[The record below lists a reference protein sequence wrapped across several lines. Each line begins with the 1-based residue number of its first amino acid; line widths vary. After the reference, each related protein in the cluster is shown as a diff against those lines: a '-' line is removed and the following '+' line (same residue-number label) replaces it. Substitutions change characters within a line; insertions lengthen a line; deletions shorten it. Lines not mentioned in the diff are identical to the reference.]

1 MRSMENK
8 LKRNL
13 YQGKTCFGTWI
24 ASGNPSSVDILKNL
38 SFDWF
43 VIDSEHSAIGAETI
57 GHMMQAVGGSNVV
70 PLVRVGLN
78 DQYLVKLALDAG
90 AFGVVVPLVNSKADA
105 EKAVSFAMYP
115 PRGIRGAAGT
125 RASRYGLDSKEYL
138 RTANAEIM
146 VIAQVETTSALN
158 SIDEILSVEGIDVAF
173 VGPSDLTMSLG
184 LIDDRSNVRVTEAM
198 NKVVKSCQNRGKIP
212 GVMASS
218 TDEVKNAVERGFRF
232 ISLASDV
239 RFLMQGARVFL
250 NAAGRS

>member
-1 MRSMENK
+1 MENM

-24 ASGNPSSVDILKNL
+24 FSGNPTSADILKNFG
-38 SFDWF
+38 FDWF
-43 VIDSEHSAIGAETI
+43 VIDSEHSPIGPETI
-57 GHMMQAVGGSNVV
+57 SHMIQVTEGSKVI

-90 AFGVVVPLVNSKADA
+90 AYGVVVPLVNSRADA
-105 EKAVSFAMYP
+105 ERAVSFAMYP

-146 VIAQVETTSALN
+146 VIAQVETKSALDN
-158 SIDEILSVEGIDVAF
+158 IDEILDVEGIDVAF

-184 LIDDRSNVRVTEAM
+184 LIDDRSNARVTEAM
-198 NKVVKSCQNRGKIP
+198 NKVVKACKNRGKIP

-218 TDEVKNAVERGFRF
+218 TEEVKGAIERGFRF
-232 ISLASDV
+232 ISLASDAK
-239 RFLMQGARVFL
+239 FLTQGARAFL
-250 NAAGRS
+250 SAAGRG